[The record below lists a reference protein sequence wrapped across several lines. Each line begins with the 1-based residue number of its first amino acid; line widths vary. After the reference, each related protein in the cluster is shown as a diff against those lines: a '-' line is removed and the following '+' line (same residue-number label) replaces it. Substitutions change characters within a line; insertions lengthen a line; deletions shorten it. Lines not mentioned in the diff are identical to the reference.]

1 MNLII
6 SFGIKVHDMK
16 FYMIMLT
23 VFILAYGVPAYSLI
37 YGVQEFSWHIPRAV
51 LNLAYWQIF
60 GELEVLDE
68 IESKRFFFVDE
79 DEKFICVFF

>member
-1 MNLII
+1 
-6 SFGIKVHDMK
+6 
-16 FYMIMLT
+16 MLT

-37 YGVQEFSWHIPRAV
+37 YGVEKFSWHMPRSI

-68 IESKRFFFVDE
+68 IESMNFYS
-79 DEKFICVFF
+79 

>member
-1 MNLII
+1 
-6 SFGIKVHDMK
+6 
-16 FYMIMLT
+16 MLT

-37 YGVQEFSWHIPRAV
+37 YGVQRFSWHIPRAI

-68 IESKRFFFVDE
+68 IESKFPLENLLQILSFLR
-79 DEKFICVFF
+79 KL

>member
-1 MNLII
+1 MI
-6 SFGIKVHDMK
+6 SSFVPIQIHDLK

-37 YGVQEFSWHIPRAV
+37 YGIQEFSWHLPRAI

-68 IESKRFFFVDE
+68 IESRGILFPKHENFIFFFR
-79 DEKFICVFF
+79 